1 MPSDEESIKA
11 RGPPGKKSAGKA
23 EIQAEQLIN
32 RVTGEVIDRVK
43 NRVEL

>member
-1 MPSDEESIKA
+1 MPSDDKSIKA
-11 RGPPGKKSAGKA
+11 HVPADEKPAGKA